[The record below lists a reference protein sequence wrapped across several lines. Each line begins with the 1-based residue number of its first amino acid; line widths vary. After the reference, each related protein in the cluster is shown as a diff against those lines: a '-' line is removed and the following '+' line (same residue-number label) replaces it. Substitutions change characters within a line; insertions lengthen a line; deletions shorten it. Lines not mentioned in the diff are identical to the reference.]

1 MVVPESGLV
10 VAEPLEVVVVAP
22 LDVVVAVA
30 VDAVVVAAEVVA
42 VVAGCVSVVETDTF
56 GGIVPSPV
64 ETPCS
69 VDAEPLPL
77 TLSWPAGAG
86 EGADS
91 PAGSANHAAA
101 TPAAASVANAANAF
115 CLRLYD
121 GVRPCV
127 SGAVASV
134 GAWLGIAASSAS
146 NKALPSGG
154 RPDGSFASARATSE
168 ARRAGA
174 SGR

>member
-64 ETPCS
+64 ETCS

>member
-1 MVVPESGLV
+1 VVVPTSGLV
-10 VAEPLEVVVVAP
+10 VVEPLEVVV
-22 LDVVVAVA
+22 
-30 VDAVVVAAEVVA
+30 AVVTVVAEVVA
-42 VVAGCVSVVETDTF
+42 VEEVIAVAAGCVPEVETGAL
-56 GGIVPSPV
+56 GGIVPSSV
-64 ETPCS
+64 EAPCW
-69 VDAEPLPL
+69 VDVERCPPP
-77 TLSWPAGAG
+77 LSWPAGAG
-86 EGADS
+86 GGADS
-91 PAGSANHAAA
+91 RAGSANHAAA
-101 TPAAASVANAANAF
+101 TPAAPRVANAANAF

-121 GVRPCV
+121 GVMPCV

-154 RPDGSFASARATSE
+154 RLPGSFVSALATSV